1 MAGGILMG
9 GEFRG
14 MKGRRKAAVLLVLL
28 GPEAAAQVYRHLD
41 EATIEMLT
49 LEIAAVRRV
58 DPEEREAVLKEVK
71 EILMA
76 KEFLGRGG
84 VAYARELLEQSMGR
98 EKAEELLR
106 KLTSSLQTKPFDF
119 LRASDPVQ
127 LFSFLQGEHPQMI
140 ALILSFLP
148 ADRAATVLGGLPPEA
163 QADVALRIANMDRVT
178 PEVLRETEKVLEKKM
193 SAVMGADFS
202 LAGGVDAVVQILNKS
217 GRKTEKNNLEILDE
231 RDPELAEEIRKK
243 LFTFEDILRI
253 DDRSLQKALRDVDG
267 KEMAL
272 ALKGVSENLK
282 EKFFR
287 NMSSRA
293 VEMLKEEME
302 LLGPVR
308 LRDVEEAQ
316 QKIVNRIRSLE
327 EAGEILFTGGGEDV
341 VL

>member
-1 MAGGILMG
+1 MSEGY
-9 GEFRG
+9 RG
-14 MKGRRKAAVLLVLL
+14 MKGRRKAAILLVLL
-28 GPEAAAQVYRHLD
+28 GPETAAQVYRHLD

-84 VAYARELLEQSMGR
+84 VAYARELLEQAMGR

-148 ADRAATVLGGLPPEA
+148 ADRAAAVLGGLPPES
-163 QADVALRIANMDRVT
+163 QADVALRIAKMDRVT
-178 PEVLRETEKVLEKKM
+178 PEVLRETERVLEKKM

-202 LAGGVDAVVQILNKS
+202 LAGGVDSVVQILNKS
-217 GRKTEKNNLEILDE
+217 GRKTEKNILEILDE

-327 EAGEILFTGGGEDV
+327 EAGEILFTGGGDDV